1 MVQTKGT
8 DYSQSSCLPGEGIS
22 CRDSFIAQT
31 SLWCLVPFQGALME
45 TQAKCPFKISPEAR
59 MGKMNNTKPHLKGLL
74 EKLAKRE
81 SQGIQA
87 KEKIKIGS
95 IPFQQRFLI
104 SFV

>member
-1 MVQTKGT
+1 MMQTKGT
-8 DYSQSSCLPGEGIS
+8 DNSQSSHLLGEDIS
-22 CRDSFIAQT
+22 CCDPFTAQT

-59 MGKMNNTKPHLKGLL
+59 MGKMNTTKPHLKGLL
-74 EKLAKRE
+74 EKLAKKE

-95 IPFQQRFLI
+95 IQFQQQFLI
-104 SFV
+104 SFA

>member
-8 DYSQSSCLPGEGIS
+8 DYSQSSRLPGEGIS
-22 CRDSFIAQT
+22 CRDPFIAQI

-59 MGKMNNTKPHLKGLL
+59 MGKMNTTKPHLKGLL

-81 SQGIQA
+81 SQGYKLRRKSRSEA
-87 KEKIKIGS
+87 FGFS
-95 IPFQQRFLI
+95 
-104 SFV
+104 SSS